1 MQGLVN
7 FAGDV
12 GNGMAILLPTFCYLM
27 SLFCFIFSAW
37 GFWLQAS
44 PGNPFAGRP
53 WIPLIS
59 LLLSGAFASFTRVL
73 TMANASAG
81 TNLTVSLNP
90 LTSYTPPTV
99 PTTLGAT
106 PGDTMVNVVTLFQ
119 LFFQSFGAMA
129 CFFALVRW
137 RAVINGQNNSSQ
149 SACLVQFTFGIML
162 INVLT
167 IAQWLQT
174 IFQA

>member
-27 SLFCFIFSAW
+27 ALICFLAAAW

-44 PGNPFAGRP
+44 PGNPFTGRP

-59 LLLSGAFASFTRVL
+59 LLLSGAFSSFSTVL
-73 TMANASAG
+73 TLANASAG
-81 TNLTVSLNP
+81 TNLAVTISP
-90 LTSYTPPTV
+90 LTTYTPPTV
-99 PTTLGAT
+99 PTILGAT
-106 PGDTMVNVVTLFQ
+106 PGATMVELVTLFQ
-119 LFFQSFGAMA
+119 LFFQAFGAMA
-129 CFFALVRW
+129 CFFAMVRW
-137 RAVINGQNNSSQ
+137 RAVINGETNSSQ
-149 SACLVQFTFGIML
+149 SSCFVQFVFGIML

-167 IAQWLQT
+167 VAQWLQT

>member
-27 SLFCFIFSAW
+27 ALFCFLAAGW

-44 PGNPFAGRP
+44 PGNPFTGRP

-59 LLLSGAFASFTRVL
+59 LLLSGAFSSFSTVL
-73 TMANASAG
+73 TLANASAG
-81 TNLTVSLNP
+81 TNLAVTISP
-90 LTSYTPPTV
+90 LTTYTPPTV
-99 PTTLGAT
+99 PTILGAT
-106 PGDTMVNVVTLFQ
+106 PGATMVELVTLFQ
-119 LFFQSFGAMA
+119 LFFQAFGAMA
-129 CFFALVRW
+129 CFFAMVRW
-137 RAVINGQNNSSQ
+137 RAVINGETNSSQ
-149 SACLVQFTFGIML
+149 SSCFVQFCFGIML

-167 IAQWLQT
+167 VAQWLQT